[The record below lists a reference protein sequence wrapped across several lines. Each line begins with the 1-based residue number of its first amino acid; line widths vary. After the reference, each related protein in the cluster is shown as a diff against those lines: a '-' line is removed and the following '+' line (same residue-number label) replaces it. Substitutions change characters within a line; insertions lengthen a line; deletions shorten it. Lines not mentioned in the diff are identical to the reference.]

1 MKIKLKKFRCISKH
15 LIRWSTIA
23 FASFFFIFIAV
34 SSYASNVSTVEK
46 TYPGLAAGI
55 LKSAWLDKLSSGMIL
70 SADGFEIMQT
80 WVDETINAIP
90 AEMREEA
97 AGSLFFLLE
106 QEVTRRVVLRDAK
119 NAGISMKNVTEDE
132 AVQLYL
138 SQKVAGITV
147 SDGEAQ
153 SFYDANKEMVGGQP
167 FDQVKESIQ
176 AYLVQQKQQEAVIN
190 YVKNLE
196 NLKDFRVNAEWVKKQ
211 NVLEKDNP
219 VDRARR
225 SGKPTM
231 VEFGA
236 AGCVPCDMMQPILDK
251 LKKNHGQRLNVVFVN
266 VNENQILGARF
277 GIRSIPVQVFY
288 DRSGRETFRHVG
300 FFAEAEVNKE
310 LVKLG
315 LE

>member
-1 MKIKLKKFRCISKH
+1 MCLTKFSI
-15 LIRWSTIA
+15 LWTTIA
-23 FASFFFIFIAV
+23 VASFFFIFIAV
-34 SSYASNVSTVEK
+34 SSYAANVSTVEK
-46 TYPGLAAGI
+46 AYPGLAAGI
-55 LKSAWLDKLSSGMIL
+55 LKSARLDKLSSGKL
-70 SADGFEIMQT
+70 LTADGFEIMQT
-80 WVDETINAIP
+80 WADETINAIP
-90 AEMREEA
+90 AEMRKEA

-132 AVQLYL
+132 AIQLYL
-138 SQKVAGITV
+138 NQKVVGIAVTEK
-147 SDGEAQ
+147 EAK
-153 SFYDANKEMVGGQP
+153 SFYDANKEMVGGVP
-167 FDQVKESIQ
+167 FDQVKENIQ
-176 AYLVQQKQQEAVIN
+176 AYLIQQKQQEAVIN

-196 NLKDFRVNAEWVKKQ
+196 NLKDIRVNAEWVKKQ

-236 AGCVPCDMMQPILDK
+236 TGCVPCDMMQPILDK
-251 LKKNHGQRLNVVFVN
+251 LKKTHGPRLNVVFVN
-266 VNENQILGARF
+266 VQENQILGARF

-288 DRSGRETFRHVG
+288 DRAGRETFRHVG

-310 LVKLG
+310 LAKLG
-315 LE
+315 LK

>member
-1 MKIKLKKFRCISKH
+1 MRIKLNNFKFLKTHS
-15 LIRWSTIA
+15 IRWIIIA
-23 FASFFFIFIAV
+23 AVSFFFIFKAFSPAV
-34 SSYASNVSTVEK
+34 ANASTVEK

-55 LKSAWLDKLSSGMIL
+55 LKSARLDKLSSGKL
-70 SADGFEIMQT
+70 LTADGFEIMQT
-80 WVDETINAIP
+80 WADETINAIP
-90 AEMREEA
+90 AEMRKEA

-106 QEVTRRVVLRDAK
+106 QEVTRRVVLRDVK
-119 NAGISMKNVTEDE
+119 TAGISMKNITEDE
-132 AVQLYL
+132 AIQLYL
-138 SQKVAGITV
+138 SQKVVGITV
-147 SDGEAQ
+147 SDGEAR
-153 SFYDANKEMVGGQP
+153 SFYDANKEMVGGVP
-167 FDQVKESIQ
+167 FDQVKENIQ

-196 NLKDFRVNAEWVKKQ
+196 NLKDIRVNAEWVKQQ

-236 AGCVPCDMMQPILDK
+236 TGCVPCDMMQPILDK
-251 LKKNHGQRLNVVFVN
+251 LKKTHGQRLNVVFVN

-315 LE
+315 LK

>member
-1 MKIKLKKFRCISKH
+1 MILKTKLFMQFSIFGI
-15 LIRWSTIA
+15 LWPTIA
-23 FASFFFIFIAV
+23 GIVLFSTFVAFSVHASGDE
-34 SSYASNVSTVEK
+34 TVEYK
-46 TYPGLAAGI
+46 YPGLAAGI
-55 LKSAWLDKLSSGMIL
+55 LKSARLDKLGSGKL
-70 SADGFEIMQT
+70 LTADGFEILQT
-80 WVDETINAIP
+80 WVGETINAIP

-106 QEVTRRVVLRDAK
+106 QEVTRRVVLRDAN
-119 NAGISMKNVTEDE
+119 NAGISMKDVTEDE
-132 AVQLYL
+132 VIRLYL

-153 SFYDANKEMVGGQP
+153 SFYDANREMVGGLP
-167 FDQVKESIQ
+167 FDQVKGSIQ
-176 AYLVQQKQQEAVIN
+176 DFLVQQKQQEAVID

-196 NLKDFRVNAEWVKKQ
+196 NLKDFRVNAEWVKNQ
-211 NVLEKDNP
+211 NVLERDNP

-251 LKKNHGQRLNVVFVN
+251 LKKTYGKRLNVVFVN
-266 VNENQILGARF
+266 VQENQILGARF

-288 DRSGRETFRHVG
+288 DRFGRETFRHVG

>member
-1 MKIKLKKFRCISKH
+1 MRIKLNRFTFLKHSIGCIAVAA
-15 LIRWSTIA
+15 I
-23 FASFFFIFIAV
+23 SFFFTFKAFFPAV
-34 SSYASNVSTVEK
+34 ANASTVEK

-55 LKSAWLDKLSSGMIL
+55 LKSAQLDNLGSGKLL
-70 SADGFEIMQT
+70 AADGFEILQT
-80 WVDETINAIP
+80 WVDETINTIP

-119 NAGISMKNVTEDE
+119 NAGISTKDVTEDE
-132 AVQLYL
+132 IIRLYL
-138 SQKVAGITV
+138 SQKVAGIAV

-153 SFYDANKEMVGGQP
+153 SFYDANKEMVGGLP
-167 FDQVKESIQ
+167 FDQVKGSIQ
-176 AYLVQQKQQEAVIN
+176 DFLVQQKQQEAIID

-196 NLKDFRVNAEWVKKQ
+196 KLKDFRVNAEWVKNQ
-211 NVLEKDNP
+211 NVLERDNP

-251 LKKNHGQRLNVVFVN
+251 MKKTHGQHLNVVFVN
-266 VNENQILGARF
+266 VRENQILGARF

-300 FFAEAEVNKE
+300 FFPEVEVNKE
-310 LVKLG
+310 LEKLG
-315 LE
+315 LN